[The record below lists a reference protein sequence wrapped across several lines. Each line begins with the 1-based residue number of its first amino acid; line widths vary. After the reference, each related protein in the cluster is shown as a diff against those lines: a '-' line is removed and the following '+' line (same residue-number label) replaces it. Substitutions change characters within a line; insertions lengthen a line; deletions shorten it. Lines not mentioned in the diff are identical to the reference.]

1 MRLVYFI
8 YIFIS
13 CSFLQ
18 VQNLKTVT
26 LNRQGQYVLTGAGMA
41 GAVTPGA
48 AADEVRVDCCLM
60 TNDGRN
66 VVTGSSLGPPQ
77 VWDMAV
83 RILYN
88 IASVLSESYSIHCP
102 FFVSIYFVTEFV
114 ELYFICINTDSM
126 HSKMNILSNG
136 IPKKNRILI

>member
-1 MRLVYFI
+1 M
-8 YIFIS
+8 
-13 CSFLQ
+13 Q

-26 LNRQGQYVLTGAGMA
+26 LNRQGQYVLSGGAM

-66 VVTGSSLGPPQ
+66 VVTGSSQGPPQ

-83 RILYN
+83 
-88 IASVLSESYSIHCP
+88 SY
-102 FFVSIYFVTEFV
+102 
-114 ELYFICINTDSM
+114 L
-126 HSKMNILSNG
+126 
-136 IPKKNRILI
+136 LIVMRF

>member
-1 MRLVYFI
+1 MGRKESNKKNLFI
-8 YIFIS
+8 F
-13 CSFLQ
+13 Q

-26 LNRQGQYVLTGAGMA
+26 LNRQGQYVLTGGGMA

-77 VWDMAV
+77 VWNMAV
-83 RILYN
+83 
-88 IASVLSESYSIHCP
+88 SIR
-102 FFVSIYFVTEFV
+102 VEQIYE
-114 ELYFICINTDSM
+114 Y
-126 HSKMNILSNG
+126 
-136 IPKKNRILI
+136 